1 MSILNR
7 PGWANKI
14 IIEEGRGRP
23 MINGINSVVAQ
34 FIDKETSKNWVYDKN
49 RVTNI
54 LLNNR
59 NFRNFLKENGID
71 TSDPDF
77 HKGEEVTNI
86 VKSEQGIEYIKNA
99 FNTVGL
105 KPLDISF
112 EQEVETQPTQE
123 VNNEIDP
130 EDDDLIEDDDD
141 DIRDELPTQSEVT
154 DELDNEFEME
164 VTDQPENQTEVEE
177 VPSNDQEQY
186 GDTSFYLNSM
196 EPNNSPELALS
207 KESVNKHAKPSPQKI
222 NNLLKEN
229 YIKTRQHKFS
239 IEQRFLL

>member
-7 PGWANKI
+7 PGWANKV

-34 FIDKETSKNWVYDKN
+34 FIDKENSRNWVYDKN

-59 NFRNFLKENGID
+59 NFRNFLKERGID

-86 VKSEQGIEYIKNA
+86 TKSQEGIEFIKNA
-99 FNTVGL
+99 FQTIGL
-105 KPLDISF
+105 KPLDITF
-112 EQEVETQPTQE
+112 EQETEQEVEQE
-123 VNNEIDP
+123 TNQETNQETEQEI
-130 EDDDLIEDDDD
+130 
-141 DIRDELPTQSEVT
+141 
-154 DELDNEFEME
+154 
-164 VTDQPENQTEVEE
+164 ENQVDVNAESETEVENSSENEHEIE
-177 VPSNDQEQY
+177 VSDDSEPVSEIEDFSTNDQEQY

-196 EPNNSPELALS
+196 EPANTGEMALS
-207 KESVNKHAKPSPQKI
+207 RESVNKNAKPSPQQVNK
-222 NNLLKEN
+222 LLKES
-229 YIKTRQHKFS
+229 YIKSKQHKFS
-239 IEQRFLL
+239 IEQRYLS